1 MQFNEIYEITTNEDK
16 NEYHFTTSLN
26 YHYNVYFLPAKEE
39 YFSEYPDIPD
49 NIYLF
54 GFSLL
59 NTGVGMMPFDFKIAQ
74 TICRILVDF
83 FDNHK
88 NIIIF
93 ICDSVDK
100 RERQR
105 NITFSKWFHHFDT
118 EHLFEK
124 TDKILEYDSENR
136 YYLSLVYRKDNPD
149 KELYLDAFFKITS
162 GMEK

>member
-1 MQFNEIYEITTNEDK
+1 MQFNEIYEVTTNEDK

-59 NTGVGMMPFDFKIAQ
+59 NTGVGMMPFDSKIAQ

-93 ICDSVDK
+93 ISKIAIIC
-100 RERQR
+100 RLYTERTIR
-105 NITFSKWFHHFDT
+105 IKNYIWMLFS
-118 EHLFEK
+118 
-124 TDKILEYDSENR
+124 R
-136 YYLSLVYRKDNPD
+136 
-149 KELYLDAFFKITS
+149 
-162 GMEK
+162 